1 MYPIL
6 LQLQLKLQFA
16 CRERCKDGGGLSCQK
31 QTLLHQRF
39 IETFQIFDV

>member
-16 CRERCKDGGGLSCQK
+16 CRERCKDGGGVILS
-31 QTLLHQRF
+31 
-39 IETFQIFDV
+39 ETNSSTSEIY

>member
-16 CRERCKDGGGLSCQK
+16 CREQCKDGGGGVILS
-31 QTLLHQRF
+31 
-39 IETFQIFDV
+39 ETNSSTSEIY